1 MAAGLPVV
9 ACRAAAVPE
18 IVEDRRTGFLVSP
31 RNPGELAAA
40 LETLLMSENL
50 REEFGRAAAQRVEA
64 FGLGRVARRFL
75 ETLP

>member
-1 MAAGLPVV
+1 
-9 ACRAAAVPE
+9 VPE

-40 LETLLMSENL
+40 LETLLMNENL
-50 REEFGRAAAQRVEA
+50 REDFGRAAAQRVEA
-64 FGLGRVARRFL
+64 FGLERVARRFL